1 MQNIIKKLGKFW
13 IFVIVYS
20 VLVLALNLLS
30 ISKGFCDF
38 YTDNIFWLSSAV
50 YSRITGL
57 FPFSVG
63 EVLIALVVFLVL
75 AAVVL
80 LLLLI
85 GLRKK
90 TGFVKFVRNYYKS
103 LLVLG
108 ITVAFI
114 MTVNCSIPYNC
125 SRLEFNGN
133 GNKAYSA
140 EDMVALRN
148 YVVENC
154 NELAK
159 QVPRDENGNLVCP
172 EKLNEKIIDALHSIS
187 GEFPRMKGYFPNAK
201 AMMGSK
207 FMYQTGMLGVYFP
220 FTMEANYNKYVSAPY
235 TASTIAH
242 ELSHLKGYM
251 FEDEANFMSYI
262 ACIASDDI
270 TVRYSGYLSVLD
282 YVDSDARW
290 VYAQSG
296 LMEQMDYEEF
306 CKGVTVDEQVWND
319 DRCYTEQTRKELENS
334 DFLIDTEVMEE
345 LGDKFTSSYLDYYNV
360 EANYEE
366 VTALLLQYYDGK
378 LYN

>member
-201 AMMGSK
+201 AM
-207 FMYQTGMLGVYFP
+207 T
-220 FTMEANYNKYVSAPY
+220 VSY
-235 TASTIAH
+235 T
-242 ELSHLKGYM
+242 HLTLPTK
-251 FEDEANFMSYI
+251 A
-262 ACIASDDI
+262 
-270 TVRYSGYLSVLD
+270 
-282 YVDSDARW
+282 
-290 VYAQSG
+290 
-296 LMEQMDYEEF
+296 
-306 CKGVTVDEQVWND
+306 
-319 DRCYTEQTRKELENS
+319 
-334 DFLIDTEVMEE
+334 
-345 LGDKFTSSYLDYYNV
+345 
-360 EANYEE
+360 
-366 VTALLLQYYDGK
+366 
-378 LYN
+378 